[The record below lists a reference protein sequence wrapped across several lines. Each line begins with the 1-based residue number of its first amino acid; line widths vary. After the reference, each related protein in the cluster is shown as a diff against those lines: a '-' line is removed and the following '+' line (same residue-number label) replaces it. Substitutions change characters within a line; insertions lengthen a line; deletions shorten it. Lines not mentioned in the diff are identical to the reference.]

1 MPNAGVVPVIIVTG
15 FLGSGKTTLIQRYLN
30 DPGSSRIAVVVNEF
44 GSLGID
50 GSLLGDS
57 AGPVIELANG
67 CLCCEKRGDL
77 ALTLAGLAGYA
88 SSLDAIIVETSGV
101 ADPLGVADVLTTHV
115 FPMDLILGAVVTVID
130 AENFDRNLDHAEAA
144 FVQLISADLFVIGK
158 ADLVSPGTVPALRE
172 RLSRINPNA
181 AVVTA
186 DESFGVNDALVVSYP
201 HPAVF
206 AESRA
211 PHTESGFASVS
222 WRGAMPLSE
231 REFVDWVESL
241 STSVTRFK
249 GLAWLSDRCLV
260 VHRVGARATA
270 LPAPLSAQLALA
282 EGQARVVLIGPES
295 RRTQIEA
302 ELEAFQHRIKEM
314 R

>member
-1 MPNAGVVPVIIVTG
+1 MSNAGVIPVIIVTG
-15 FLGSGKTTLIQRYLN
+15 FLGSGKTTLIQRYL
-30 DPGSSRIAVVVNEF
+30 DDADSLRVAVVVNEF

-67 CLCCEKRGDL
+67 CLCCESRGDL
-77 ALTLAGLAGYA
+77 ALALSGLASRA

-101 ADPLGVADVLTTHV
+101 ADPLGVADLLTNHV
-115 FPMDLILGAVVTVID
+115 FPIDLVLGAVVTVVD

-144 FVQLISADLFVIGK
+144 FAQLTSADLFVIGK
-158 ADLVSPGTVPALRE
+158 ADLVSPDIVRTLRE
-172 RLSRINPNA
+172 RLSRINPDA
-181 AVVTA
+181 AAVTA
-186 DESFGVNDALVVSYP
+186 DEGRGVNDALVVPYP

-222 WRGAMPLSE
+222 WSGVMPLGE

-241 STSVTRFK
+241 STGVTRFK
-249 GLAWLSDRCLV
+249 GLAWLSDRCLA
-260 VHRVGARATA
+260 VHRVGARVTA
-270 LPAPLSAQLALA
+270 LPAPPSARHALA

-295 RRTQIEA
+295 RRTQVEA
-302 ELEAFQHRIKEM
+302 ELDAFQHRIKEM